1 MTWKKLRFGSPMQS
15 VFQSLLEQT
24 SPGSY
29 FQSQIKDTDPPLVF
43 NKNNNI
49 SQTFSKK
56 YVGVILDFKLTFEG
70 HLNNC

>member
-1 MTWKKLRFGSPMQS
+1 MQN
-15 VFQSLLEQT
+15 VFQSLVKQI

-29 FQSQIKDTDPPLVF
+29 FQPQIKDTDPPLVF
-43 NKNNNI
+43 SKNNNV

-70 HLNNC
+70 HFNNC

>member
-1 MTWKKLRFGSPMQS
+1 MQN

-43 NKNNNI
+43 SKNNNV

-70 HLNNC
+70 HRNNC